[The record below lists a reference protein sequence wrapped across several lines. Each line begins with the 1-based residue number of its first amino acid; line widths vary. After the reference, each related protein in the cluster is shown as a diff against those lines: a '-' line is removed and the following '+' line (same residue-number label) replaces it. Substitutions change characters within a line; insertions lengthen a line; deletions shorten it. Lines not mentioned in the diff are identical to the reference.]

1 MHKRFE
7 IIFSDEAKNELDS
20 SYFYY
25 EEQSVG
31 LGKRFITDLDNTFE
45 SIQLSPKGF
54 QLFNKKNNSRQ
65 IPLTVFPFVIIY
77 QVKKRNLIILAVF
90 QTSRNPQGKTRK

>member
-1 MHKRFE
+1 MKKRLE
-7 IIFSDEAKNELDS
+7 IFFSDEAKNELDS

-31 LGKRFITDLDNTFE
+31 LGKRFIRDIDNTFE

>member
-1 MHKRFE
+1 M
-7 IIFSDEAKNELDS
+7 DS

-31 LGKRFITDLDNTFE
+31 LGKRFITDIDNTFE

-54 QLFNKKNNSRQ
+54 KLFNKKNNTRQ
-65 IPLTVFPFVIIY
+65 IPLSIFPYVIIY
-77 QVKKRNLIILAVF
+77 KIKGKNIIILAVF
-90 QTSRNPQGKTRK
+90 QTKRDPKNKARI